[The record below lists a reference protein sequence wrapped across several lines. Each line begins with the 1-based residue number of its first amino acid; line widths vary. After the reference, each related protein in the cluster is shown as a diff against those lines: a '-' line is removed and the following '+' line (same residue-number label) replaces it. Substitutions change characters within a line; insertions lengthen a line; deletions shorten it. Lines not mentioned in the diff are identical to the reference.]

1 VSELDRL
8 FRRLVDGL
16 IAIDPARLHR
26 PVSVAELVRS
36 IIPYRTSRAALQ
48 LDSVE
53 DYDLLILR
61 LLSEE
66 GGFVTVR
73 PEEVAQRC
81 RGELI
86 GSNPDPGLLREF
98 GGAEV
103 TLATERLAQALGATG
118 GGQWAPPDLESEVAE
133 SEAPPP
139 TTDDEADY
147 EDIDADAGLL
157 ETGRVPWTVD
167 PAPARPGVI
176 PLNTGA
182 VPDDGTRCG
191 YCGGLLP
198 GGRQVNFCPHC
209 GQSQTFIRCGDCGNE
224 VDLGWKHCVACGAS
238 VGEV

>member
-8 FRRLVDGL
+8 FRHLVDGL

-26 PVSVAELVRS
+26 PVGVAELVRS
-36 IIPYRTSRAALQ
+36 IVPYRTSRAALQ

-86 GSNPDPGLLREF
+86 GNNPDPGLLREF

-103 TLATERLAQALGATG
+103 TLATERLAQALGAAG
-118 GGQWAPPDLESEVAE
+118 GGQWAPPDPEPAPAPAE
-133 SEAPPP
+133 PATEG
-139 TTDDEADY
+139 DDAEY
-147 EDIDADAGLL
+147 EDVDADAGIL

-167 PAPARPGVI
+167 ALPTRPGVI

-209 GQSQTFIRCGDCGNE
+209 GQSQTFIRCGDCGSE
-224 VDLGWKHCVACGAS
+224 VDLGWKHCVACGAA
-238 VGEV
+238 VGEE